1 MAFFRVYV
9 TTNFR
14 NLRILRPPKGETISK
29 ICYFTILHN
38 LVKWYSLGCFIK
50 TNSQGSRIMEGISV
64 IIPVYNEKECVVDSY
79 REIRDVLENMR
90 IDYEIIFVDD
100 GSKDGT
106 VSLLKEVG
114 KGDPNLRIIEFRRNF
129 GQTAAM
135 SAGFDLARFD
145 VVATLDGDLQNDPR
159 DIPKMVAKLNEGY
172 DFVAGWRK
180 NRKDRFFSRILPSQI
195 ANRVISW
202 FTKVPLH
209 DYGCT
214 LKVIRGEISRGIRLY
229 GEMHRFIPALADEL
243 GAKIV
248 ELPVN
253 HRPRTRGTS
262 KYGMSR
268 MFRVI
273 LDLLTVKFLTGFS
286 KRPIHLFGGV
296 GMGVGLAGFLLM
308 VYLMIDKFAFGID
321 MGNRPL
327 MSLGIMLITV
337 GFQFLL
343 FGLLG
348 EVSIRTYYESQD
360 KKTYIIREIHEK
372 NHEGHRSIK
381 ISERKTA

>member
-1 MAFFRVYV
+1 M
-9 TTNFR
+9 
-14 NLRILRPPKGETISK
+14 K
-29 ICYFTILHN
+29 
-38 LVKWYSLGCFIK
+38 
-50 TNSQGSRIMEGISV
+50 GISV
-64 IIPVYNEKECVVDSY
+64 VVPVYNEKECIVDSY
-79 REIRDVLENMR
+79 REIREVMENMR
-90 IDYEIIFVDD
+90 TDYEIIFVDD
-100 GSKDGT
+100 GSRDGT
-106 VSLLKEVG
+106 VSLLKEAG
-114 KGDPNLRIIEFRRNF
+114 KNDLNLRIVEFRRNF

-135 SAGFDLARFD
+135 SAGFDVARFD
-145 VVATLDGDLQNDPR
+145 IVATLDGDLQNDPR
-159 DIPKMVAKLNEGY
+159 DIPKMVDKLHEGY

-180 NRKDRFFSRILPSQI
+180 ERKDKYFSRILPSQI
-195 ANRVISW
+195 VNRVISW
-202 FTKVPLH
+202 FTKVSLH

-214 LKVIRGEISRGIRLY
+214 LKVMRGEIAKGIRLY

-248 ELPVN
+248 EIPVN
-253 HRPRTRGTS
+253 HRPRTMGTS

-273 LDLLTVKFLTGFS
+273 LDLLTVRFLTGFS

-296 GMGVGLAGFLLM
+296 GMGVGMAGFLLM
-308 VYLMIDKFAFGID
+308 VYLLIDKFAFGID

-372 NHEGHRSIK
+372 NQEDRSSIRIDK
-381 ISERKTA
+381 RKTA